1 MAGGINK
8 LTDTAVKA
16 KREPGYYGD
25 GGGLWLQVSRLG
37 GKSWVFRF
45 TRNGRTREMGL
56 GAFISVSLKR
66 AREKAADCRRILDE
80 GGDPIEVRKAER
92 MAIELERARSKTFRE
107 CAEVVIE
114 TKEKELVNPKH
125 KAQWRSSLETYA
137 YPVLADKPVSSI
149 TVDDVKK
156 VLEPIWST
164 KHETARR
171 VRSRMEAVFD
181 SAKDKKLM
189 QGDNPAEWRGSL
201 KELGKL
207 KIKRRHHPALPYAQV
222 GEFMAELRKRD
233 GMAAKAL
240 EFAILCASRSGEVR
254 GATWDEIDL
263 KARLWVIPAERMKAD
278 KKHRVPLSDAA
289 VKLLEG
295 LKDIPRIKGAPLYVF
310 PAARGGM
317 LSDMSLSAVTRRMH
331 ADRLKAGKAGWVDG
345 NCGDP
350 VVPHGF
356 RSTFRDWA
364 GETTSYPR
372 EVIEHALAHQL
383 KDDSEAAYAR
393 ETALP
398 KRAPLMQDW
407 ANYCANLAKP
417 SNVVAISEAVGQ

>member
-66 AREKAADCRRILDE
+66 ARDKAADCRRILDE

-92 MAIELERARSKTFRE
+92 RALELERARSKTFRE
-107 CAEVVIE
+107 CAELLLN
-114 TKEKELVNPKH
+114 KKAGKLKNPKH
-125 KAQWRSSLETYA
+125 KAQWRSTLETYA
-137 YPVLADKPVSSI
+137 YPLLGDKPVSSI
-149 TVDDVKK
+149 TADDVRQ
-156 VLEPIWST
+156 VLEPIWKT

-171 VRSRMEAVFD
+171 VRSRIKNVFD
-181 SAKDKKLM
+181 HAKGVHLF
-189 QGDNPAEWRGSL
+189 QGDNPAAWTGGLEHQL
-201 KELGKL
+201 DEVKAD
-207 KIKRRHHPALPYAQV
+207 RRNQPALPHPQV

-263 KARLWVIPAERMKAD
+263 KARLWVIPAHRMKSR
-278 KKHRVPLSDAA
+278 KPERGPHRVPLSDAA

-295 LKDIPRIKGAPLYVF
+295 LQRVKGSPYVF
-310 PAARGGM
+310 PAAKGGM

-331 ADRLKAGKAGWVDG
+331 ADRLKAGKAGWVDRSS
-345 NCGDP
+345 GDP

-356 RSTFRDWA
+356 RSTFRDWCA
-364 GETTSYPR
+364 ERGYDRDMAE
-372 EVIEHALAHQL
+372 IALAHVVGNAV
-383 KDDSEAAYAR
+383 ERAYLR
-393 ETALP
+393 TDMMQR
-398 KRAPLMQDW
+398 RANLMQDW